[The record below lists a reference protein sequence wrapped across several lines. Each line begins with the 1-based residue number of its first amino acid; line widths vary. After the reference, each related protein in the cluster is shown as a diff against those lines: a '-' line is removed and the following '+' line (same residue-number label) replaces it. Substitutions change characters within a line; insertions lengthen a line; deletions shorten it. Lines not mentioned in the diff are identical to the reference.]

1 MPPVEPLPPRQPDE
15 PDPTETIEVPTL
27 DKGRDTGAAG
37 SYALIVASG
46 PQRGLHWAIGEGVQA
61 GRNPEAEI
69 FLDDVTVSRHHAEFT
84 VEGDALVVRDLG
96 STNGTY
102 VNGERC
108 DESVLAVGD
117 HVIIGRFHLIVA
129 ADS

>member
-1 MPPVEPLPPRQPDE
+1 VEPFPPPPSEE
-15 PDPTETIEVPTL
+15 PDPTETIEVPTVVR
-27 DKGRDTGAAG
+27 GRGGASAVG
-37 SYALIVASG
+37 YALIVASG
-46 PQRGLHWAIGEGVQA
+46 PRRGLHWTIGAGVEA

-69 FLDDVTVSRHHAEFT
+69 FLDDVTVSRHHAAFA
-84 VEGDALVVRDLG
+84 VEDGVLVVRDLG

-102 VNGERC
+102 VNGARC

-129 ADS
+129 AES

>member
-1 MPPVEPLPPRQPDE
+1 MPLVEPLPPEQSDE
-15 PDPTETIEVPTL
+15 PDPTETIEVPSAGG
-27 DKGRDTGAAG
+27 GREPAAAD
-37 SYALIVASG
+37 SFALIVATG
-46 PQRGLHWAIGEGVQA
+46 PRRGLHWAIGEGVQA
-61 GRNPEAEI
+61 GRSPDAEI
-69 FLDDVTVSRHHAEFT
+69 FLDDVTVSRHHAEFA
-84 VEGDALVVRDLG
+84 VEGGALVVRDLG

-108 DESVLAVGD
+108 DEAVLAVGD